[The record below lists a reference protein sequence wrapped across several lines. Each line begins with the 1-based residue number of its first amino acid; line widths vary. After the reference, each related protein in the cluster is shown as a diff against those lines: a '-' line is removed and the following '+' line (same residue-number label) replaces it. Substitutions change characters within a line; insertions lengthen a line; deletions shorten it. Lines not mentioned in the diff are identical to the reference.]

1 MPLGGGEDR
10 TCSPA
15 GGRRQASAPHREL
28 LGMRTA
34 KFVIGSLLG
43 LGVLA
48 FAGGTG
54 AEEKPELTIKQ
65 VMKLHEK
72 EGLRDKVIS
81 GMATPEEKTKLILAY
96 TALAQNKPPMG
107 DEKAW
112 KERCEEI
119 LKAAKADDVKALAKA
134 TNCKS
139 CHEEFKK
146 KKM

>member
-1 MPLGGGEDR
+1 
-10 TCSPA
+10 
-15 GGRRQASAPHREL
+15 
-28 LGMRTA
+28 MRTA